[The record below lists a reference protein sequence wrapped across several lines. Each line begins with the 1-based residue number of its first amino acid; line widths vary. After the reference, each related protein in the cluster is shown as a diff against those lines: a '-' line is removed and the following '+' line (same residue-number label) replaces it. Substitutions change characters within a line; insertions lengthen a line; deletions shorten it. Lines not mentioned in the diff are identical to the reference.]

1 MMDGCVPTFRQCA
14 ETATVFESRGPRTT
28 MEPIL
33 LLPRNWSHACDW
45 RQRNSWPCSQLD
57 GRGNRQRYS
66 CGVTVQVDV
75 IFEFW
80 DFETGVSA
88 RSGLNWTEF
97 LEESEMILK
106 ELWFDV
112 TGSSDAPFLDQ
123 RPNTYADAIK
133 YWKISRQSKLSDRR
147 VQSSS
152 ASKWSYSNYWV
163 V

>member
-1 MMDGCVPTFRQCA
+1 MMDGCVPTFRQCV
-14 ETATVFESRGPRTT
+14 ETATVFEPIGPRTT
-28 MEPIL
+28 MEPIS

-80 DFETGVSA
+80 GFEAGVSA

-112 TGSSDAPFLDQ
+112 TGSSDAPFLD
-123 RPNTYADAIK
+123 
-133 YWKISRQSKLSDRR
+133 SDRIR
-147 VQSSS
+147 TLTPSSTGKSAANQSSQTGEFNLAVP
-152 ASKWSYSNYWV
+152 ASDRTPIIE
-163 V
+163 